1 MNGTD
6 TQHNHPPVFLVM
18 ICLTLG
24 AFMSTLNTSIVSVSL
39 PSITN
44 DLQVSPDLTAWI
56 LVVYLLFSSSF
67 LMTMGS
73 LGDTLGHRRV
83 FLAGF
88 LIFTL
93 SSFLSGLVHNIW
105 TLLVL
110 QALQGLGG
118 GIVLALGPALISTVL
133 PENMRG
139 RAFGLIGASVSVAL
153 ITGPI
158 LGGFLVELFSWH
170 TIFFVNVP
178 IGIAAI
184 ILVHR
189 YIPGHCPVKT
199 GGFDYKAALLLVP
212 ALAGLLYI
220 LSTWGKGGREL
231 PYLPFILA
239 GALVF
244 AVLFIW
250 HESRTS
256 EPMVP
261 LRLFGSLPFTASVLA
276 SSLIMATYGGLLVVF
291 PYFFELIWKFSPEQ
305 AGYMVVAASAGLMI
319 ASILAGRSVDRSGA
333 TKTIITATCLA
344 IGGSLVFLI
353 LGLNTFVLAAI
364 LGLFLF
370 GAGTGAFYPPNISLV
385 MKCARPGDEGAM
397 SGIITTMRVLGQ
409 AVGVTLYGT
418 VFGLF
423 AITQSASREF
433 PGAGSPS
440 PTVLFPGFTAV
451 FVLTVILLTATLVL
465 VIVAKEPTA
474 GSSGSG

>member
-1 MNGTD
+1 
-6 TQHNHPPVFLVM
+6 
-18 ICLTLG
+18 
-24 AFMSTLNTSIVSVSL
+24 MSTLDTSIVSVSL

-73 LGDTLGHRRV
+73 LGDTLGHRRM
-83 FLAGF
+83 FFAGF
-88 LIFTL
+88 VIFTL

-105 TLLVL
+105 PLLVL

-133 PENMRG
+133 PENVRG

-153 ITGPI
+153 IAGPI
-158 LGGFLVELFSWH
+158 LGGFLAEQFSWH
-170 TIFFVNVP
+170 AIFFVNVP

-184 ILVHR
+184 MLVHR
-189 YIPGHCPVKT
+189 YIPGHPPVKA
-199 GGFDYKAALLLVP
+199 GGFDFPAALLLVP
-212 ALAGLLYI
+212 ALAGLLYS
-220 LSTWGKGGREL
+220 LSAWGKGGQEL
-231 PYLPFILA
+231 PYLPFILG

-244 AVLFIW
+244 VMLFIW
-250 HESRTS
+250 HEARTR

-305 AGYMVVAASAGLMI
+305 AGDMVVAASAGLMI

-333 TKTIITATCLA
+333 TKTIIIATCLA
-344 IGGSLVFLI
+344 IGGSLIFLI
-353 LGLNTFVLAAI
+353 FGMNTFVLPAI

-418 VFGLF
+418 VFGIF
-423 AITQSASREF
+423 VITQSAGREF
-433 PGAGSPS
+433 LGSNPPS
-440 PTVLFPGFTAV
+440 PAVLFPGFTAV
-451 FVLTVILLTATLVL
+451 FVLTVVLLAATLVL
-465 VIVAKEPTA
+465 VIVAKEPAA
-474 GSSGSG
+474 GPFGAG